1 MSNVLEVIN
10 ECRKNV
16 SDMLSIYS
24 LSKISSDPHNLE
36 TVFGNER
43 SPQRDASILSK
54 FDEFVVDSP
63 IPSYNTEY
71 DDAHKLKYA
80 AVDLATAF
88 EEEMCVR
95 CAETY
100 KSMVLIECDMTK

>member
-10 ECRKNV
+10 EGHKNV

-36 TVFGNER
+36 TIFGNER
-43 SPQRDASILSK
+43 RPQRDASISSQ

-71 DDAHKLKYA
+71 DDARKLRYV

-88 EEEMCVR
+88 EVEMCVR
-95 CAETY
+95 CVETY
-100 KSMVLIECDMTK
+100 KSMVLNKCDMTK